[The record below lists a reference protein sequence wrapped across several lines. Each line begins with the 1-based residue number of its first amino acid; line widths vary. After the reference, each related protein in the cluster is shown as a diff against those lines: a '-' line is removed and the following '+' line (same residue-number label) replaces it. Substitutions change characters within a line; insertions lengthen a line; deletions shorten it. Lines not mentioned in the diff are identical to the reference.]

1 MRRSFGRTG
10 WLAAALA
17 LALVG
22 GGLAGA
28 QTTIDPTLQGRLL
41 RAADGTLW
49 LYRDGARY
57 LMRPVFVSD
66 EELANIPVGGAI
78 ERVDQALPAGAG
90 PAATTA
96 AVPGAEDAPTVPSTV
111 PPGPA
116 SAAPTAASG
125 AERLSLAAANAAAN
139 APAPLVPLANVVSS
153 APAPAAAAP
162 PAPPAAQAPAP
173 PPAPPGPPGIQLAAP
188 PPPPTPTPLPT
199 LAPATPLPFSLP
211 PPMLGIAP
219 VFYQSD
225 WGLGLAGWSGGTDW
239 RVLGGMLVNDGTRKD
254 SYLVAPVP
262 APAND
267 YAVEAEIQWLRGGKF
282 GIFLRRSDGNGYR
295 LMLGQTAELKVDITN
310 TAGSTSGSSGG
321 SGSSASSST
330 LASRQFD
337 PGQNWHLYRFEARGN
352 YLRVIVDGVVFMESA
367 DNRFL
372 TGRQVGLIAH
382 EAQINVRAFRITAP

>member
-1 MRRSFGRTG
+1 MGRSFGRTG

-17 LALVG
+17 LALVS

-49 LYRDGARY
+49 LYRDGVRY
-57 LMRPVFVSD
+57 LVRPVFVSD
-66 EELANIPVGGAI
+66 EELASIPLGGALERLDQGGAI
-78 ERVDQALPAGAG
+78 AAPAPADSPAVAG
-90 PAATTA
+90 PPAPPS
-96 AVPGAEDAPTVPSTV
+96 AVEHPPAPLAPSI
-111 PPGPA
+111 A
-116 SAAPTAASG
+116 G
-125 AERLSLAAANAAAN
+125 AERVSQ
-139 APAPLVPLANVVSS
+139 APAPLALLANV
-153 APAPAAAAP
+153 APAPAAPPSAP
-162 PAPPAAQAPAP
+162 LAPAPAGLAAQAPAP
-173 PPAPPGPPGIQLAAP
+173 PTSPGPPGIQLAAP

-211 PPMLGIAP
+211 PPLPGIAP

-225 WGLGLAGWSGGTDW
+225 WFMGLAGWSGGADW

-254 SYLVAPVP
+254 SYLVAPFP

-282 GIFLRRSDGNGYR
+282 GLFLRRSEGNGYR

-310 TAGSTSGSSGG
+310 TAGGGQGGG
-321 SGSSASSST
+321 SGGGSASSST
-330 LASRQFD
+330 NLATRQFD